1 VTATALTLPG
11 ARDRAWHVPPDA
23 PFAGTGRLPDGIS
36 PAGVSRFGDAAWDL
50 SPLSRRQH
58 EPARQVNWDLF
69 PVALRASFKRAGWAL
84 VNLPTPDT
92 LLERPATC
100 RARQP
105 TTGTIAS
112 TAEHWCRYAA
122 WLAGKGI
129 TRLADVDAACHDE
142 WAAHVA
148 RLPVAVRTRGLALNA
163 VSVLWGMAPHLPAAD
178 RVPMP
183 PWEAEGLRH
192 YLPPD
197 EGRNENGTVPV
208 HPAVM
213 SPLLTWALRF
223 TEDFAADILAALAE
237 HERIRSRI
245 AARHNPQASSR
256 LAALLDEYARAGTPL
271 PGETVKG
278 RACAAVS
285 YLAGT
290 TGASLAQAGN
300 ALRRAGLPAGGTA
313 PLGTPV
319 TGQLRG
325 KPWTG
330 PVSYHQAPAL
340 ALRLSAACQ
349 IVVAYLSGLRPA
361 ELLHLQPGC
370 CPEPADDGT
379 GPVRYRLQGLKFKAA
394 RNDDGTPAPDGQAR
408 QWTVIPP
415 VHTAIGILEQLTAT
429 SHLFPLRPHWLN
441 GAPRPPRRP
450 GPSPGSSR
458 GRRHRTGQVITTRAA
473 NMRIGEF
480 ITWVNGY
487 AREHGLDNE
496 TIPDDPDG
504 PVTLSRFRRTIAWH
518 IARLPGGTVAL
529 AIQYGHL
536 RTLTSEGYSGR
547 SRHGLRDLL
556 DLETARAMASYLQ
569 DVSDSLDSG
578 GGASGPA
585 ARRLIDAARHAAT
598 RFEGL
603 FLSPRQAR
611 ALLADPALQ
620 VHDSP
625 AAFLACNYD
634 PAKALCHPDREVGN
648 TAGHPALDR
657 CDPACAN
664 IARTDEHITALTA
677 EIARLRAESASP
689 LLPGPIRQR
698 LVGRTAALEK
708 IAERHART
716 RITPGDDDARR

>member
-1 VTATALTLPG
+1 VTATALTLPRAG
-11 ARDRAWHVPPDA
+11 DGAWHVPPGA
-23 PFAGTGRLPDGIS
+23 PFAGTDRLPEGTS
-36 PAGVSRFGDAAWDL
+36 PAGVSRFGDATWDL

-58 EPARQVNWDLF
+58 EPGRQVNWDLF
-69 PVALRASFKRAGWAL
+69 PVSLRASFERAGWVM
-84 VNLPTPDT
+84 VNLPTPDA
-92 LLERPATC
+92 LLERAATC

-105 TTGTIAS
+105 AAGTIAS
-112 TAEHWCRYAA
+112 TAEHWRRYAA
-122 WLAGKGI
+122 WLASRGI
-129 TRLADVDAACHDE
+129 TRLADVDAVCHGE
-142 WAAHVA
+142 WALHVA
-148 RLPVAVRTRGLALNA
+148 RLPVAGRTRGLALNA

-197 EGRNENGTVPV
+197 EGRSENGTAPV

-245 AARHNPQASSR
+245 AARHNPEAALR
-256 LAALLDEYARAGTPL
+256 LAALLDEHARTGIPL

-290 TGASLAQAGN
+290 TGASITQVGN
-300 ALRRAGLPAGGTA
+300 ALRRARLPVGSTA

-330 PVSYHQAPAL
+330 PISYHQAPAL
-340 ALRLSAACQ
+340 ALRLSAACL

-370 CPEPADDGT
+370 CPAPADDGT
-379 GPVRYRLQGLKFKAA
+379 GPVRYRLHGVKFKAA

-415 VHTAIGILEQLTAT
+415 VHAAIGILEQLTAT
-429 SHLFPLRPHWLN
+429 SHLLPLRPHWLN

-450 GPSPGSSR
+450 EPSPGGR

-473 NMRIGEF
+473 NTRITEF
-480 ITWVNGY
+480 ITWVNDY
-487 AREHGLDNE
+487 AREHGLDSE

-504 PVTLSRFRRTIAWH
+504 PVTLGRFRRTIAWH

-569 DVSDSLDSG
+569 DVSGSLDSG
-578 GGASGPA
+578 GGVSGPA
-585 ARRLIDAARHAAT
+585 ARRLADAARRAAS

-625 AAFLACNYD
+625 EAFLACNYD
-634 PAKALCHPDREVGN
+634 PAKALCHPDREVGSG
-648 TAGHPALDR
+648 AGHPALDR
-657 CDPACAN
+657 CDSACAN

-677 EIARLRAESASP
+677 EVARLRAESASP
-689 LLPGPIRQR
+689 FLPGPIRQR
-698 LVGRTAALEK
+698 LAGRAAALDK